1 MRIAIAGFS
10 DETCTFCKEPTTVDR
25 FEPATRRGEKILD
38 AHREMPTYINGY
50 LQVLE
55 SEGVEVVPLVD
66 AVKTPGGF
74 SSWLTTDCFDKY
86 ANEIADRIKAA
97 KTLDGVLLSL
107 HGALA
112 VTGVPRPE
120 AEIVRRAR
128 VAAGNIPIMVTL
140 DLHANEDEELC
151 KVADGVF
158 VLKTYPHV
166 DLVETGMIAAKCMV
180 RTVRG
185 EFVPTMACRRPGIL
199 SASIYQASDCHPMKD
214 IYDRCREWEAKPRVY
229 CVSVAP
235 GYAYADVVD
244 AGMSVFVVTDN
255 DQALAERIAQ
265 DVSDF
270 AWSLKESFTSPLPGA
285 KEATELAIGMVA
297 QGKRPVIIA
306 DGADRIGDSTHMLK
320 ELLRHPIGNWAIPGI
335 TDPKIAKEL
344 EDTAKAGDTVTVTV
358 GGWYDEFSG
367 TPAEITGRVEYI
379 GYPTYRLVGPMGKGA
394 RVRESL
400 VVSLDLGNNRH
411 VVISEKMRGAN
422 DSTGFTALD
431 IDYTTLDI
439 IVLKDRVHHRAFWD
453 SVAKATIRTS
463 VPGQGPADLSLLS
476 YQNVPED
483 LYPVGAKWRVPIS
496 FGHVGLVVQ
505 DIERSISFYRDVL
518 GLKLFQRYPDTGRGV
533 EVAFLGD
540 PVCGS
545 ALELLCY
552 RDMAERSGEGR
563 YDHVAWYVPDIKS
576 KMKNLKSR
584 GIHFREGDPVRVLDG
599 RLIAFCYGPD
609 GERIELVQKP
619 PSETRT

>member
-25 FEPATRRGEKILD
+25 FEPATRRGEKILE
-38 AHREMPTYINGY
+38 AHRGIATYINGY
-50 LQVLE
+50 LRVLE

-66 AVKTPGGF
+66 ATKTSGGF

-97 KTLDGVLLSL
+97 KDLDGVLLSL

-120 AEIVRRAR
+120 AEIVRRAKL
-128 VAAGNIPIMVTL
+128 AAGDIPIMVTL

-166 DLVETGMIAAKCMV
+166 DSEETGMIAARCMV

-185 EFVPTMACRRPGIL
+185 EFVPTIACRKPRIL
-199 SASIYQASDCHPMKD
+199 SASIYQASGYHPMKD
-214 IYDRCREWEAKPRVY
+214 IYDRCREWEAKPGVY

-255 DQALAERIAQ
+255 DQDLAERIAQ

-270 AWSLKESFTSPLPGA
+270 AWSLKESFAAPLPGA
-285 KEATELAIGMVA
+285 KEAAELAIGLVA
-297 QGKRPVIIA
+297 QGKGPVVIA

-320 ELLRHPIGNWAIPGI
+320 ELLGHSVGNWAIPGI
-335 TDPKIAKEL
+335 TDPKAAREVESSAKV
-344 EDTAKAGDTVTVTV
+344 GDTVTVSI

-367 TPAEITGRVEYI
+367 NPVEVTGKVEYM

-394 RVRESL
+394 RIRESL
-400 VVSLDLGNNRH
+400 VVSLDLGDNRH
-411 VVISEKMRGAN
+411 VVVSEKMRGAN
-422 DSTGFTALD
+422 DSAGFTALD

-453 SVAKATIRTS
+453 SVAKVDIRTS
-463 VPGQGPADLSLLS
+463 VPGQGPADLSLLR
-476 YQNVPED
+476 YDNVPED

-496 FGHVGLVVQ
+496 FSHAGLIVS
-505 DIERSISFYRDVL
+505 DLERSIAFYRDVV
-518 GLKLFQRYPDTGRGV
+518 GLSLRERYPDTGRGL
-533 EVAFLGD
+533 EIAFMGD
-540 PVCGS
+540 AVDGS
-545 ALELLCY
+545 VMELLCY
-552 RDMAERSGEGR
+552 RHRPERPGAGR
-563 YDHVAWYVPDIKS
+563 YDHLAWYVPDIVAKMKHMKS
-576 KMKNLKSR
+576 K
-584 GIHFREGDPVRVLDG
+584 GVDFREGDPAEVLDG
-599 RLIAFCYGPD
+599 RLIAFCHGPD
-609 GERIELVQKP
+609 GERIELVQKA
-619 PSETRT
+619 PSETHT